1 MTMPV
6 SPAASFAAEVYPFV
20 KSLFVAGQSELQSR
34 DHEMAAASADEEDA
48 EGGGGKQLQVG
59 RWFTLKNLSSL
70 ISFALRP

>member
-1 MTMPV
+1 MKNSTPDVMTMPV

-48 EGGGGKQLQVG
+48 EAGGGKQLQVG
-59 RWFTLKNLSSL
+59 LEY
-70 ISFALRP
+70 AL